1 MFRKLKKKLAK
12 LKSGSVLS
20 SEPVQAFHSFSYLR
34 HNARRLEHLA
44 TLKIP
49 VRGKTVLEVGAGIG
63 DHSTYYIDRGCDIT
77 ITEARPENVAV
88 MKERFPGAK
97 ISILD
102 MEKPAPVTGAPFEV
116 VHCYGLLYHLGNP
129 EVAIEYLA
137 KNTSGVLLLETCVS
151 FGNESQVNLVDE
163 AQGRATQAV
172 SGTGCR
178 PTRPWIVNELKKHF
192 PHVYMTVTQPN
203 HEQFAIDWTAPD
215 KHPVKLVRAVF
226 VASRHAL
233 DSDQLTTSIPD
244 HQTYCA

>member
-1 MFRKLKKKLAK
+1 
-12 LKSGSVLS
+12 
-20 SEPVQAFHSFSYLR
+20 
-34 HNARRLEHLA
+34 
-44 TLKIP
+44 
-49 VRGKTVLEVGAGIG
+49 
-63 DHSTYYIDRGCDIT
+63 
-77 ITEARPENVAV
+77 
-88 MKERFPGAK
+88 
-97 ISILD
+97 
-102 MEKPAPVTGAPFEV
+102 
-116 VHCYGLLYHLGNP
+116 
-129 EVAIEYLA
+129 
-137 KNTSGVLLLETCVS
+137 VS
-151 FGNESQVNLVDE
+151 FGNDSQVNLVDE